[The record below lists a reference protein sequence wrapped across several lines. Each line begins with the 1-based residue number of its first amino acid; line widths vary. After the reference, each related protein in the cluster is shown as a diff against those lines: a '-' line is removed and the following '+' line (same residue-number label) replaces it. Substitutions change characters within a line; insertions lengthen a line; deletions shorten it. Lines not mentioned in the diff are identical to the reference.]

1 MAKVYLSPSNHGVN
15 QNKCLK
21 AGCYEDKHTRPI
33 AEACAKHLKAA
44 GIEVKVA
51 AASTSVNNGARTR
64 EANSFGADLYV
75 PIHTNAASESA
86 RYLMLMFWEDSEPY
100 RKIFNAVSPYL
111 EAIYPGK
118 LKTHFSVRKDLVEI
132 NNPEAKTMYCEL
144 GFHTNHTDVD
154 EFIHNSDEVGKALAD
169 GICNYFGITAKEE
182 KPQSKPSK
190 PAKKPVTSK
199 KTISSVYN
207 SKKAL
212 TVTQAVKAGQAISN
226 IILGTSIKEDGKWG
240 SETKKNA
247 VKILQ
252 WAMNKDY
259 GVGLE
264 IDGIAG
270 TKTYSALGNH
280 TVRRGETQYMVTAL
294 EVLLLMNGYN
304 PHGVEIPGEF
314 GDGCAK
320 ATGQYQEAK
329 GLTVDKIAGRNTFLK
344 LIS

>member
-1 MAKVYLSPSNHGVN
+1 MAKVYLSPSNHGIG

-21 AGCYEDKHTRPI
+21 ADCYEDKHTRPI
-33 AEACAKHLKAA
+33 AEACAKYLKAA
-44 GIEVKVA
+44 GISVKIA
-51 AASTSVNNGARTR
+51 AASTGVMNGARSK
-64 EANSFGADLYV
+64 EANKFGADLYV

-86 RYLMLMFWEDSEPY
+86 RYLMLMFWEDSDEY

-118 LKTHFSVRKDLVEI
+118 LKTHFSVRKDLFEI
-132 NNPEAKTMYCEL
+132 HNPEAKTMYCEL
-144 GFHTNHTDVD
+144 GFHTNQIDVKD
-154 EFIHNSDEVGKALAD
+154 FIHNSDEVGKALAD

-182 KPQSKPSK
+182 KPQSNSSK
-190 PAKKPVTSK
+190 PASKPSTSK

-212 TVTQAVKAGQAISN
+212 TVAQAIKAGQAISN

-240 SETKKNA
+240 PETKENA

-259 GVGLE
+259 DAGLE
-264 IDGIAG
+264 IDGAAG

-280 TVRRGETQYMVTAL
+280 TVRKGETQYMVTAL
-294 EVLLLMNGYN
+294 EVLLLMNGFN
-304 PHGVEIPGEF
+304 PHGVEMPGEF

-320 ATGQYQEAK
+320 ATGQYQEAN
-329 GLTVDKIAGRNTFLK
+329 GLTVDKIAGRNTFTK
-344 LIS
+344 MIS

>member
-21 AGCYEDKHTRPI
+21 AECYEDKHTRPI
-33 AEACAKHLKAA
+33 AEACAKYLKAS

-51 AASTSVNNGARTR
+51 AANTSVNNGARTR

-75 PIHTNAASESA
+75 PIHTNAAGASA
-86 RYLMLMFWEDSEPY
+86 RYLMLMFWEDSQEY
-100 RKIFNAVSPYL
+100 RKIFNAVAPYL
-111 EAIYPGK
+111 EDIYPGK
-118 LKTHFSVRKDLVEI
+118 LKTHFDVR
-132 NNPEAKTMYCEL
+132 PELIEVKGPKAKTMYCEL
-144 GFHTNHTDVD
+144 GFHTNQTDVD
-154 EFIHNSDEVGKALAD
+154 EFIHNSDKVGKALAD
-169 GICNYFGITAKEE
+169 GICNYLGVKATGE
-182 KPQSKPSK
+182 KPQSKPSAPAQK
-190 PAKKPVTSK
+190 PTTSK
-199 KTISSVYN
+199 KTISSVYDS
-207 SKKAL
+207 SKSL

-240 SETKKNA
+240 AETKKNA

-259 GVGLE
+259 NAGLE
-264 IDGIAG
+264 IDGAAG
-270 TKTYSALGNH
+270 AKTYSALGQH
-280 TVRRGETQYMVTAL
+280 TVRKGETQYMVTAL

-304 PHGVEIPGEF
+304 PHGVETPGEF
-314 GDGCAK
+314 GEGCAK
-320 ATGQYQEAK
+320 AIGQYQDAK

>member
-1 MAKVYLSPSNHGVN
+1 MTKVYLSPSNHGVN
-15 QNKCLK
+15 QNKCLRQ
-21 AGCYEDKHTRPI
+21 GCYEDKHTRPI

-75 PIHTNAASESA
+75 PIHTNAAGASA
-86 RYLMLMFWEDSEPY
+86 RYLMLMFWEDSQEY
-100 RKIFNAVSPYL
+100 RKIFNAVAPYL
-111 EAIYPGK
+111 EDIYPGK
-118 LKTHFSVRKDLVEI
+118 LKTHFDVR
-132 NNPEAKTMYCEL
+132 PELIEVKGPKAKTMYCEL
-144 GFHTNHTDVD
+144 GFHTNQTDVD
-154 EFIHNSDEVGKALAD
+154 EFIHNSDKVGKALAD
-169 GICNYFGITAKEE
+169 GICNYFGVTALEDKQ
-182 KPQSKPSK
+182 PAKPSK
-190 PAKKPVTSK
+190 PTKKPAASK

-207 SKKAL
+207 PNKGL
-212 TVTQAVKAGQAISN
+212 TAAQAVKAGQSISN

-240 SETKKNA
+240 METKKNA

-259 GVGLE
+259 DAGLE
-264 IDGIAG
+264 IDGAAG
-270 TKTYSALGNH
+270 TKTYSALGQH
-280 TVRRGETQYMVTAL
+280 TVRKGETQYMVTAL

-329 GLTVDKIAGRNTFLK
+329 SLTVDKIAGRNTFLK

>member
-1 MAKVYLSPSNHGVN
+1 MAKVDLSPSNHGVN

-21 AGCYEDKHTRPI
+21 SGCYEDKHTRPI
-33 AEACAKHLKAA
+33 AEACAKYLKAS

-51 AASTSVNNGARTR
+51 AANTSVNNGARSR
-64 EANSFGADLYV
+64 EANKFGADLYV

-182 KPQSKPSK
+182 KPQSNSSK
-190 PAKKPVTSK
+190 PAEKPATSK

-226 IILGTSIKEDGKWG
+226 IILGTSIKEDGRWG
-240 SETKKNA
+240 QDTKKNA

-259 GVGLE
+259 NAGLE
-264 IDGIAG
+264 IDGAAG

-320 ATGQYQEAK
+320 ATGQYQEVK

>member
-1 MAKVYLSPSNHGVN
+1 MAKVYISPSNHGVN

-21 AGCYEDKHTRPI
+21 SECYEDKHTRPI
-33 AEACAKHLKAA
+33 AQACAKYLKSA
-44 GIEVKVA
+44 GISVKVA
-51 AASTSVNNGARTR
+51 AASTGVLNGARSR
-64 EANSFGADLYV
+64 EANKFGADLYV
-75 PIHTNAASESA
+75 PIHTNAANESA

-100 RKIFNAVSPYL
+100 RKIFNAVSTYL

-144 GFHTNHTDVD
+144 GFHTNQTDVD
-154 EFIHNSDEVGKALAD
+154 EFIHNSDKVGKALAD
-169 GICNYFGITAKEE
+169 GICNYFGVTASEDKQ
-182 KPQSKPSK
+182 PAKPSK
-190 PAKKPVTSK
+190 PTEKPAASK

-207 SKKAL
+207 PNKGL
-212 TVTQAVKAGQAISN
+212 TAAQAVKAGQAISN

-240 SETKKNA
+240 VETKENA

-252 WAMNKDY
+252 WAMNEDY
-259 GVGLE
+259 DAGLE

-270 TKTYSALGNH
+270 TKTYSALGQH
-280 TVRRGETQYMVTAL
+280 TVRKGETQNMVTAL